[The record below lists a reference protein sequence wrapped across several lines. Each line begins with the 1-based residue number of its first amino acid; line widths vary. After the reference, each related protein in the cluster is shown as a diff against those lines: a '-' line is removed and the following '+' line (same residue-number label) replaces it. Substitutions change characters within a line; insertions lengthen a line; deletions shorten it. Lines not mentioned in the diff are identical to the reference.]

1 MGEAAAA
8 KTTAFKFEN
17 NVLCAT
23 FPEMGVALNSM
34 VDRRQLATRY
44 AVQVEV
50 ALNIDNK
57 LIVNHVVL
65 SHPFLIAITNDQTEP
80 LLYSI
85 FWSRLQATEQN
96 DAAEL
101 YYESSTI
108 TWSVLRQAI
117 ANYVKSQVVHARVLH
132 YHEICHVQCMILLP
146 RVLRCKESNEL
157 DALELALYGN
167 TKGSSS
173 KPRLV
178 ELRNRLLTEQILP
191 TTLIERRE
199 FMVDKCYSSMDMSTE
214 LPHTVWAWLFRATE
228 MLQDIGHKL
237 CPSPNLGEK
246 KGTKTKRQM
255 AACEEYQTMLSLFN
269 KGLITFASS
278 LCVKKL
284 LQDVAATL
292 GNDAILIRICDEN
305 VGFLSFVFGFE
316 EGSSDILRMGSI
328 SAEQVKDFKQGLPE
342 MLIDEQFPAKFSYLI
357 KIEAHSSDC
366 YDATVSLTRK
376 RSIFHSYETM
386 RLDST
391 VHVHDSESIRI
402 NPLTGEKV
410 PRVSRATDST
420 ANELGA
426 VSYVEPLSQFTS
438 LPSVSN
444 ALLSLLQQQM
454 ALPIPHFAQE
464 FSSGFDI
471 RSLLLNIRLPETNGE
486 SHSEGEKEF
495 DGTPTTATTAILHDD
510 NSSGGGRDERSSDE
524 TQ

>member
-1 MGEAAAA
+1 MAPLIHRARSVVKCRTSHPTMRIKICAITQDDDTVLPQPKTVEAFFRASLVKLPHDGTEPRQAAGRMILTQREGTPA
-8 KTTAFKFEN
+8 IKN
-17 NVLCAT
+17 SDQNGAT
-23 FPEMGVALNSM
+23 VSNGKLIASQVRPIFHSRSEDYRGVALNSM

-57 LIVNHVVL
+57 LIVVL

-117 ANYVKSQVVHARVLH
+117 ANYVKSQVVHARALH
-132 YHEICHVQCMILLP
+132 YHEICHIQCMILLP

-167 TKGSSS
+167 TKGSSAKS
-173 KPRLV
+173 RVV

-269 KGLITFASS
+269 KGS

-366 YDATVSLTRK
+366 YDATVSK

-426 VSYVEPLSQFTS
+426 VSYVEPR
-438 LPSVSN
+438 
-444 ALLSLLQQQM
+444 
-454 ALPIPHFAQE
+454 E
-464 FSSGFDI
+464 FF
-471 RSLLLNIRLPETNGE
+471 
-486 SHSEGEKEF
+486 
-495 DGTPTTATTAILHDD
+495 
-510 NSSGGGRDERSSDE
+510 
-524 TQ
+524 